1 LAPEGTPSRRNAR
14 YTPLEV
20 DGPLPVD
27 MVRAVP
33 SIRRDPI
40 AFLAR
45 TTARYGDL
53 VAFPMPGR
61 AALLV
66 NRPAAA
72 WQILTAGERGWSK
85 DTPQYTALAAIT
97 GRGLL
102 TSDGPA
108 WRERRRLAQPAYSHD
123 SLEAVAQASKRA
135 GRAVADQVPPGGG
148 VIDVEQ
154 ALLHATLD
162 VVAEA
167 LFGSAGVAEGRRL
180 VQAVLGA
187 LDVVVARVRTPL
199 HLPDRLPTRG
209 NRWVR
214 RAVAALDEACA
225 AVVAARRAEAGQ
237 RAQADL
243 LGVLL
248 AAFDS
253 GTLSAS
259 GLRDELVTTVIAGH
273 ETVATSLAWT
283 LDLLARHDDV
293 QESVH
298 AEIDAVGAMPAGDP
312 TRLTYTRAVVDEAL
326 RLYPPAWVITRR
338 ATSDH
343 DLDGVAVPSG
353 TLVIVS
359 PWLLHRGSA
368 WTAPEVFA
376 PSRFG
381 ADAPMPL
388 RGTYLPFGAGPRLC
402 IGRELA
408 LMESVV
414 LLADLLSTHRVQPVG
429 RNVPRRTKA
438 LVTLR
443 PDGGLP
449 LQVVPR

>member
-1 LAPEGTPSRRNAR
+1 M
-14 YTPLEV
+14 

-27 MVRAVP
+27 MLRALP
-33 SIRRDPI
+33 SIRRDPL

-45 TTARYGDL
+45 TAERYGDM
-53 VAFPMPGR
+53 VAFPLPGR
-61 AALLV
+61 PVLLV
-66 NRPAAA
+66 NRAAAA
-72 WQILTAGERGWSK
+72 WQLLAAGERGWSK
-85 DTPQYTALAAIT
+85 ETPQYAALAAIT

-108 WRERRRLAQPAYSHD
+108 WRERRKLAQPAYSHE

-135 GRAVADQVPPGGG
+135 GRTVAEQVAPGGG

-154 ALLHATLD
+154 ALLRATLD

-187 LDVVVARVRTPL
+187 LDVVVARVRTPV
-199 HLPDRLPTRG
+199 HLPDWLPTRG
-209 NRWVR
+209 NRR
-214 RAVAALDEACA
+214 MLRAVASLDDACA
-225 AVVAARRAEAGQ
+225 TVVANRRAEA
-237 RAQADL
+237 RSRTPDDL

-248 AAFDS
+248 AAVDS
-253 GTLSAS
+253 GTMSSS

-273 ETVATSLAWT
+273 ETVATSMTWT
-283 LDLLARHDDV
+283 LDLLARHHHV
-293 QESVH
+293 QEAVH
-298 AEIDAVGAMPAGDP
+298 AEIDAVSVMLAGDSA
-312 TRLTYTRAVVDEAL
+312 RLPYTRAVVDEAL

-338 ATSDH
+338 ATTDH

-368 WTAPEVFA
+368 WADPETFD
-376 PSRFG
+376 PRRFG
-381 ADAPMPL
+381 PDAPTPP

-408 LMESVV
+408 LVESVL
-414 LLADLLSTHRVQPVG
+414 LLAGLLSTHRVDPATPEG
-429 RNVPRRTKA
+429 APRRARA

-449 LQVVPR
+449 LRISPR